1 MSRSGP
7 EPLAGLSD
15 AQVSVVRSFKQ
26 AHRSLRRRTGRETH
40 RLGGEVSQA
49 QFELLM
55 ELRKAGPMAVG
66 ELAQVS
72 GLSPASVSQMV
83 DRLSEQGHVN
93 KLRSKQDRRI
103 VELELSEQG
112 AATVEPIVDRWRQR
126 WREAL
131 AEIPEKDLAAASR
144 VLDRIASVYEEAPES
159 GARPDH

>member
-1 MSRSGP
+1 LSRSEP

-15 AQVSVVRSFKQ
+15 AQARVVLSFKQ

-40 RLGGEVSQA
+40 GPSGEISQA
-49 QFELLM
+49 QLELLI
-55 ELRKAGPMAVG
+55 ELRKRGPMAVG

-93 KLRSKQDRRI
+93 KLRSEEDRRV
-103 VELELSEQG
+103 VELELSEEG
-112 AATVEPIVDRWRQR
+112 RATVEPIIERWRQR

-131 AEIPEKDLAAASR
+131 AEIPEKELAAASR
-144 VLDRIASVYEEAPES
+144 VLDRIAWVYEET
-159 GARPDH
+159 PD